1 MDRKNTSRSNNTINT
16 TPIFDEDAERA
27 ILGSL
32 IAYPEENLELI
43 QQIDKF
49 DFYLEKHRTIF
60 DVIKKFYNEGK
71 QINIILLK
79 NELETTNKLFSAD
92 GIQYLYDL
100 IEEAVP
106 REIAIQILDI
116 LKEKKF
122 YRELLAYHKRIEE
135 KILNNKEISDIDI
148 EEYAKITENIPR
160 KKEELYKESLFTDT
174 EIAPE
179 DEEKEKFIL
188 EPFIPSK
195 SIVLLDGIGGLGK
208 SFFATEL
215 TFALSI
221 GESFLLPDFR
231 PKQAVPVLYL
241 TAEDSPDDFRS
252 RLQAIKNAYQYK
264 NRAENFHWI
273 SSLSSKFPLQVS
285 TFFTKEHSRIVKTEM
300 TEYLEFS
307 IKETK
312 AKLVVIDSLINWY
325 GLNENSSEDAVYFYN
340 FLKYLIRK
348 YNISFLILHHQNK
361 SSLLKDTNKE
371 DKFRGSGV
379 FREQAR
385 ARIIMRQL
393 NSQEERYFE
402 QPERV
407 RAIEIE
413 KLNRFSQLKEL
424 FPLHI
429 IFNSGAW
436 RYKHRDRNNGSGRD
450 IRDNNSYF

>member
-160 KKEELYKESLFTDT
+160 KKRRTLQR
-174 EIAPE
+174 
-179 DEEKEKFIL
+179 KFI
-188 EPFIPSK
+188 
-195 SIVLLDGIGGLGK
+195 
-208 SFFATEL
+208 
-215 TFALSI
+215 
-221 GESFLLPDFR
+221 
-231 PKQAVPVLYL
+231 Y
-241 TAEDSPDDFRS
+241 
-252 RLQAIKNAYQYK
+252 
-264 NRAENFHWI
+264 
-273 SSLSSKFPLQVS
+273 
-285 TFFTKEHSRIVKTEM
+285 
-300 TEYLEFS
+300 
-307 IKETK
+307 
-312 AKLVVIDSLINWY
+312 
-325 GLNENSSEDAVYFYN
+325 
-340 FLKYLIRK
+340 
-348 YNISFLILHHQNK
+348 
-361 SSLLKDTNKE
+361 
-371 DKFRGSGV
+371 
-379 FREQAR
+379 
-385 ARIIMRQL
+385 
-393 NSQEERYFE
+393 
-402 QPERV
+402 
-407 RAIEIE
+407 
-413 KLNRFSQLKEL
+413 
-424 FPLHI
+424 
-429 IFNSGAW
+429 
-436 RYKHRDRNNGSGRD
+436 
-450 IRDNNSYF
+450 